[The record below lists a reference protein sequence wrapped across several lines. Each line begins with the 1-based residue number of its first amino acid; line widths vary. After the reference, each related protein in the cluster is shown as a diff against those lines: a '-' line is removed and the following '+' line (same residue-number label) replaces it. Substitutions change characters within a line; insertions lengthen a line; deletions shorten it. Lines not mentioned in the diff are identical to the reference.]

1 MDSAET
7 ASDIQIAATVCT
19 EPVLS
24 WDERHLFFRS
34 HLHRVQEHIVFVL
47 AQLLNRE
54 CHHCATCAET
64 IQIILL
70 HELYPFIS
78 FLCDQNPGKTC
89 STLSRSGADSKR
101 VTNGGRVGRR
111 DPSLPTLSQPW
122 VPQLTKGAV
131 AVVIC
136 FLIFRNTQP
145 LLLQHQTVLRTL
157 RQTIS

>member
-1 MDSAET
+1 MQHAQTLPESAIKAE
-7 ASDIQIAATVCT
+7 
-19 EPVLS
+19 
-24 WDERHLFFRS
+24 
-34 HLHRVQEHIVFVL
+34 
-47 AQLLNRE
+47 
-54 CHHCATCAET
+54 TCAET
-64 IQIILL
+64 IQFILL

-131 AVVIC
+131 AVLIC
-136 FLIFRNTQP
+136 FLIFRNTEA
-145 LLLQHQTVLRTL
+145 LFATAANGSSHIASNHFMICKERCV
-157 RQTIS
+157 S